1 MDSLQTYLNF
11 PIVFL
16 QEAFRDIKKVMDDI
30 MAYAGYVHTLK
41 LEYGEDK
48 DLMKAAGHYFGIT
61 YGNAYDRYRHGE
73 TLFNS
78 IDERT
83 PMAGI
88 NKDVLFDFYKNRKTY
103 DEIAVLLAFLAI
115 KSIIGTKPYIKLTND
130 FLIARMGGF
139 ASVLDMPD
147 PLPDPLINYTSRRK
161 LDSIKFKLQTE
172 WNINYYSRYTRGFY
186 VSIDKTFN
194 LDRLV
199 LEAEKR
205 KKKTKLKQLK
215 QRIKDARRKAM
226 DKLTDPDEMDF

>member
-1 MDSLQTYLNF
+1 MSNNQTFLNF
-11 PIVFL
+11 PIVCL
-16 QEAFRDIKKVMDDI
+16 QEAFRDIKKVMNDI

-41 LEYGEDK
+41 LEYGEDE

-88 NKDVLFDFYKNRKTY
+88 NKDVLFDFYKNRKTN

-130 FLIARMGGF
+130 FMLARMAGCG
-139 ASVLDMPD
+139 SVSDMPI
-147 PLPDPLINYTSRRK
+147 PLPEPLFNYATRRK
-161 LDSIKFKLQTE
+161 LDKIKFELQTD
-172 WNINYYSRYTRGFY
+172 WNVNYYSYYTRGFY
-186 VSIDKTFN
+186 VSIDSKFP

-205 KKKTKLKQLK
+205 KIKTKRNQLN
-215 QRIKDARRKAM
+215 QRKKDARKKAI
-226 DKLTDPDEMDF
+226 DALSDPNDLDF

>member
-11 PIVFL
+11 PIIFL
-16 QEAFRDIKKVMDDI
+16 QEAFRDIKKVMNDI

-41 LEYGEDK
+41 LEYGEDE

-88 NKDVLFDFYKNRKTY
+88 NKDVLFDFYKNRKTF

-115 KSIIGTKPYIKLTND
+115 KSIIGKKPYIKLTND
-130 FLIARMGGF
+130 FLIARMAGC
-139 ASVLDMPD
+139 SSISDIPV
-147 PLPDPLINYTSRRK
+147 PLPEPLFSYQSRRK
-161 LDSIKFKLQTE
+161 LDTIKFKLQTE
-172 WNINYYSRYTRGFY
+172 WNVNYYSYYTRGFY
-186 VSIDKTFN
+186 VSIDNKFP

-205 KKKTKLKQLK
+205 KKISKQKQLK
-215 QRIKDARRKAM
+215 QKKEDARKQALRKLRNNYES
-226 DKLTDPDEMDF
+226 D